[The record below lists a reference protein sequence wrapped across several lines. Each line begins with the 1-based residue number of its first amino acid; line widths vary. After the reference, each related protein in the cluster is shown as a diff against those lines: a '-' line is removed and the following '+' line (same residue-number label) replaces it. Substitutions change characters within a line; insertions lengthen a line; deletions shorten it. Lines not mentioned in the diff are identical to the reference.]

1 MLKKSAIFLL
11 IYIVFS
17 CKSSDQTSFDR
28 FPEGKTKELITVEGI
43 EVPDTDLQLS
53 LFAKEPDVFNPTNM
67 DIDHKG
73 RVWVTEA
80 YNYRNDVNNIPYE
93 KKGDQILI
101 LEDTNQDGKIDKKK
115 LFYQGEDVNSAL
127 GIVVLGN
134 KVIVSCSPNAFVF
147 TDENGDDVPDKK
159 EILFKTKGGL
169 QSDHGLHA
177 FVFGPDG
184 KLYFNFGNFGEGL
197 LDKNNNPIK
206 DIYGRVIDQTH
217 KPFQDGMS
225 IRCDVDGKNF
235 EVLGWNFRNQYELC
249 VDSFGR
255 IWQSDNDDDGKRS
268 NRINYLLP
276 NGNYGYKDE
285 MTFADWRV
293 SRTNM
298 EDSIWNQHW
307 HQNDPGVVPNLKVTG
322 AGSPTGIL
330 MYEGD
335 FLPKK
340 YQNTLFLAD
349 AGTNEVFS
357 YGIKSVGAGYET
369 IPNLT
374 LDAKAR
380 DMWFRPSD
388 LCTAPDGSV
397 LVADWY
403 DTGVGG
409 HFVGDL
415 ERGRIYRISP
425 KNAAYIIPKYDF
437 SELSDAIE
445 ALKNPN
451 NSVRYLAFQALRKFE
466 KSAESELVSLSK
478 SENPVFRA
486 RAFWLLKNIDSR
498 YIEIAATDGDERVR
512 SASVRMIESKNL
524 GPFLLKMSK
533 DASTLVK
540 EAVAGKIYLKNMPEV
555 WVNLANSYQPG
566 DRWFLEAIGNAAEQN
581 WNTYLSKY
589 LSGKDFLN
597 NAAARDIVWR
607 SRADATSEY
616 LSRII
621 EETDFKNAQRY
632 YRAFDFQPKLQ
643 KNQALLKMLKVVKDE
658 PSKLLIF
665 KHFDAETIV
674 NNPEFSKIL
683 PGVLAGIKSEK
694 DFLDI
699 VSKYN
704 LTQQKPRL
712 MQILENSEEKE
723 IYERAAGIL
732 ASLFGVLPLKEAISA
747 KPLNEDKV
755 VKTINRIGLVD
766 NESVTRQLILIFSNP
781 KYPFK
786 VREAAM
792 LAMEGYSSDV
802 KLWNLIKINKISKD
816 LMPAAKIVMSRTF
829 HNDLKIEFEQ
839 KFGKPEAMQTSTIDF
854 KNKKGDIAKG
864 KMLYDMYCL
873 ACHKV
878 GDNGIDF
885 GPELSLIGKKLTK
898 ESMYNAIVNPNQGI
912 SFGYEGFTL
921 ELTDG
926 STVTGLLTS
935 KTTES
940 YMLKLPGSSE
950 VTEYKKS
957 QVKSVIQMKESM
969 MPAFPLK
976 EQEYLDM
983 IEYLSGLK

>member
-1 MLKKSAIFLL
+1 MLKKAAFLF
-11 IYIVFS
+11 IISIVFS
-17 CKSSDQTSFDR
+17 CKSSDKTAFDR

-43 EVPDTDLQLS
+43 DVPDSDLQLS

-80 YNYRNDVNNIPYE
+80 YNYRNEVNNIPYE

-115 LFYQGEDVNSAL
+115 LYYQGEDVNSAL

-134 KVIVSCSPNAFVF
+134 KVIVSCSPNALVF

-197 LDKNNNPIK
+197 LDKNGNPIK

-225 IRCDVDGKNF
+225 VRCDIDGTNF

-249 VDSFGR
+249 VDSYGR

-268 NRINYLLP
+268 NRINYMLP

-285 MTFADWRV
+285 VTFADWRV

-298 EDSIWNQHW
+298 EDSVWNQHW
-307 HQNDPGVVPNLKVTG
+307 HQNDPGVVPNLKITG

-340 YQNTLFLAD
+340 YHNTLFLAD

-357 YGIKSVGAGYET
+357 YGLKNVGAGYET
-369 IPNLT
+369 ESYLT
-374 LDAKAR
+374 LDAKAK

-388 LCTAPDGSV
+388 LCVAPDGSV

-425 KNAAYIIPKYDF
+425 KNAAYLSPKYDY
-437 SELSDAIE
+437 SKISGAVE

-451 NSVRYLAFQALRKFE
+451 HSVRYLAYQTLKKAG
-466 KSAESELVSLSK
+466 KSAESELLALTK
-478 SENPVFRA
+478 SDNPVYRSRA
-486 RAFWLLKNIDSR
+486 YWILKDLDKKYVIS
-498 YIEIAATDGDERVR
+498 ASTDGDERIR
-512 SASVRMIESKNL
+512 AAAVRMVEGKNE
-524 GPFLLKMSK
+524 GDFLLKMSK
-533 DASTLVK
+533 DPSWQVK
-540 EAVAGKIYLKNMPEV
+540 EAIAGKIYLKNMPEV
-555 WVNLANSYQPG
+555 WVSLANSYKSG
-566 DRWFLEAIGNAAEQN
+566 DRWFLEALGNAADQN
-581 WNTYLSKY
+581 WNNYLAKY
-589 LSGKDFLN
+589 LQGKDILN
-597 NAAARDIVWR
+597 NNAVKDIIWR
-607 SRADATSEY
+607 SRADITSDY
-616 LSRII
+616 LVKII
-621 EETDFKNAQRY
+621 QKTNFQEAQRY
-632 YRAFDFQPKLQ
+632 FRAFDFQAKKQ
-643 KNQALLKMLKVVKDE
+643 KNEALLKILKSVKDE

-665 KHFDAETIV
+665 KHFDPESIV
-674 NNPEFSKIL
+674 NNPEFHKIL
-683 PGVLAGIKSEK
+683 PGILAGIKNEM
-694 DFLDI
+694 DFLDV

-712 MQILENSEEKE
+712 MHILENSEDKE
-723 IYERAAGIL
+723 VYERAAGIV
-732 ASLFGVLPLKEAISA
+732 ANMFNVAPLKQVLLD
-747 KPLNEDKV
+747 KPFNQDRL
-755 VKTINRIGLVD
+755 VKMIKRLGLVD
-766 NESVTRQLILIFSNP
+766 TEAYTRQLILIFSNP

-786 VREAAM
+786 IREAAM

-802 KLWNLIKINKISKD
+802 KLWNLIKINKVDKD
-816 LMPAAKIVMSRTF
+816 LIPAAKIVMSKTF

-839 KFGKPEAMQTSTIDF
+839 RFGKPEAIVNNALDF
-854 KNKKGDIAKG
+854 KTKIGDVKKGKE
-864 KMLYDMYCL
+864 LYDMYCL
-873 ACHKV
+873 SCHQV
-878 GDNGIDF
+878 GGKGIDF
-885 GPELSLIGKKLTK
+885 GPDLSLIGKKLTK

-921 ELTDG
+921 ELNDG
-926 STVTGLLTS
+926 SSVTGLLTS
-935 KTTES
+935 KTADS
-940 YMLKLPGSSE
+940 YMIKVPGSSE
-950 VTEYKKS
+950 VAEYKKS
-957 QVKSVIQMKESM
+957 LVKNVIQMKVSM
-969 MPAFPLK
+969 MPAFPLQ
-976 EQEYLDM
+976 EQEYIDM
-983 IEYLSGLK
+983 MEYLSGLK